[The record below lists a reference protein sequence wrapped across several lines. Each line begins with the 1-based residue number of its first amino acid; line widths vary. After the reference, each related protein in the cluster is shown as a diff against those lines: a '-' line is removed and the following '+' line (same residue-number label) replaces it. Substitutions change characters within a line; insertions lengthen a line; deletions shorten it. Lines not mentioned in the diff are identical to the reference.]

1 MSSDLLK
8 FESRCT
14 LLQLTGKMIIKLA
27 SSRGSVWTVR
37 CTVVLPYDGLDEHF
51 IVILDL
57 HAEQVEEDGCYSSQV
72 GHGLAGLSVLD
83 RDTVQLVLKVLH
95 SQHCDDLN

>member
-1 MSSDLLK
+1 
-8 FESRCT
+8 
-14 LLQLTGKMIIKLA
+14 MIL
-27 SSRGSVWTVR
+27 
-37 CTVVLPYDGLDEHF
+37 Y
-51 IVILDL
+51 L

-95 SQHCDDLN
+95 SQNCDDLN

>member
-1 MSSDLLK
+1 M
-8 FESRCT
+8 
-14 LLQLTGKMIIKLA
+14 
-27 SSRGSVWTVR
+27 
-37 CTVVLPYDGLDEHF
+37 
-51 IVILDL
+51 ILDL

-95 SQHCDDLN
+95 IQNCDNLN